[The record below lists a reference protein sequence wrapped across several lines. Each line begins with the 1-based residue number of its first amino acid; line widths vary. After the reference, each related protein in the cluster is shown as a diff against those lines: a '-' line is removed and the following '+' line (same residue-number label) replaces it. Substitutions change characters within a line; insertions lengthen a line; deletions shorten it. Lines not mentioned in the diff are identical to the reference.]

1 MTEPSQTT
9 RPKARER
16 GRMRRRLR
24 ERQELREALLAELG
38 ALVFELHRHDR
49 REPEL
54 LQAKAAELAVVDEEV
69 RALADALEQEVPVT
83 ELAAGGLLARC
94 PECESL
100 LAVDAHFCSS
110 CGAAQ
115 RPEYELDRAPPIS
128 EAPALE
134 TRAFEPAV
142 VEEYELEPEPEP
154 YEPEPEPYEPEPEQ
168 HEPEPEPE
176 PEVEPEPPP
185 AEPAAPWLAEATVDE
200 ADPDGGPP
208 EADSSPPEPDS
219 SHPEPDSSRSEPL
232 RVKRPMSRLERTL
245 RGKRKD

>member
-1 MTEPSQTT
+1 MTEPDQTT

-94 PECESL
+94 PECETL

-115 RPEYELDRAPPIS
+115 RPEFELDRAPPIA

-134 TRAFEPAV
+134 PQAFEPAA
-142 VEEYELEPEPEP
+142 VEDYEPEEPEPEAYEP
-154 YEPEPEPYEPEPEQ
+154 DPEPEAYEPEPEA
-168 HEPEPEPE
+168 EPEPEPE
-176 PEVEPEPPP
+176 PE
-185 AEPAAPWLAEATVDE
+185 EPAAPWLAEPAVDE
-200 ADPDGGPP
+200 PEPDGGPP
-208 EADSSPPEPDS
+208 EPESSSPEPEGSPPEPV
-219 SHPEPDSSRSEPL
+219 